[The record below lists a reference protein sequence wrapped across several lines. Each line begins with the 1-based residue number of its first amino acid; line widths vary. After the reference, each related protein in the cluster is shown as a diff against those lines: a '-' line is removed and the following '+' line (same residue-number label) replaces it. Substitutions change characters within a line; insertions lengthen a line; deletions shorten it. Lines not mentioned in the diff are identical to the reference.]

1 MFDDFRQTSDE
12 TSFED
17 QPEETGDD
25 LGFTFTETPRHFLGM
40 TAPQRMVIAVLLLLM
55 TCVLGSFCLL
65 VTGRIFPPF
74 LG

>member
-12 TSFED
+12 TSFEEE
-17 QPEETGDD
+17 PEEGSD
-25 LGFTFTETPRHFLGM
+25 LEFTFNEQPRHFLGM
-40 TAPQRMVIAVLLLLM
+40 TAPQRMVIAVLFLLM